1 MAEDYKKPNRVRS
14 INPLQDEIEQ
24 SKGGGGIARYLL
36 GKNIK
41 PLTKEFTK
49 FVKDKKFKI
58 VQGPL
63 KGKDVSSKDL
73 KKIGKADI
81 LTETLKSRSKKY
93 DKNMSS
99 FSEFAKK
106 RKQAIEDLEKY
117 TGNIESRYITKQAK
131 GGLIKGK
138 PKLAMK
144 GWK

>member
-73 KKIGKADI
+73 KKNR
-81 LTETLKSRSKKY
+81 KSRYLNRNFK
-93 DKNMSS
+93 
-99 FSEFAKK
+99 
-106 RKQAIEDLEKY
+106 I
-117 TGNIESRYITKQAK
+117 
-131 GGLIKGK
+131 
-138 PKLAMK
+138 
-144 GWK
+144 